1 MLEPETHSCEDDLGG
16 VDAERGV
23 AVIAPFSLV
32 SSLLQCFSG
41 GVRLCGRELF
51 VIGVGGSCEGDG
63 LAKFGECCLRGDGEL
78 GVIPSTELFVPAN

>member
-1 MLEPETHSCEDDLGG
+1 MQCCDEDLGG

-23 AVIAPFSLV
+23 AVIAPPFSIV
-32 SSLLQCFSG
+32 NSLRWCFSG

-51 VIGVGGSCEGDG
+51 VMGVGGNCEGDG

-78 GVIPSTELFVPAN
+78 GVTPSFGFVVPAN